1 MPDNTEKKEEIS
13 LYALIGR
20 IAGADDD
27 EISQII
33 QEVIRRYGQVYPD
46 WEVAFVALP
55 KDPQKRAERA
65 AALLE
70 FIQGKGI

>member
-1 MPDNTEKKEEIS
+1 MSNRKEINCIVCGIKKANDCD
-13 LYALIGR
+13 LA
-20 IAGADDD
+20 A
-27 EISQII
+27 II
-33 QEVIRRYGQVYPD
+33 QAVIRRYGQVYPD